1 MRNAII
7 LILISQTIM
16 ICDGLYEMTYDNL
29 GKGILITSL
38 NTIGLIINVYV
49 YDGVTK

>member
-1 MRNAII
+1 MKNAII

-16 ICDGLYEMTYDNL
+16 ICDGLYEMIYDNL
-29 GKGILITSL
+29 AKGILTTCL
-38 NTIGLIINVYV
+38 NTIGLIINIYI